1 MRTATFLLVVS
12 VLVPATARASNCLT
26 IDDFS
31 SGPGRSTLVAPN
43 TTDTQTQ
50 AGNMIGGVRLTSFL
64 IGANPFLQIAGMAAD
79 HPGNN
84 GIPLVVTTG
93 LRSGFRLDLLYG
105 FDANF
110 LPKNLNYFPTGC
122 DRFRVTFDSASQ
134 TLNFNVVAWYNPD
147 YGHHAQDGI
156 NLNPA
161 PFTTTFCV
169 DFLFSNFAPG
179 IAGDT
184 PDFPNKGIL
193 LLDLIFQTGSAIG
206 GNEFAIKKIETVDP
220 ATAATNPC
228 AIVAPPLGS

>member
-1 MRTATFLLVVS
+1 MRKATLLVLIG
-12 VLVPATARASNCLT
+12 VLVPAAARANNCVTL
-26 IDDFS
+26 DDFT

-50 AGNMIGGVRLTSFL
+50 AGAMIGGARLTSFL

-79 HPGNN
+79 HPGNS
-84 GIPLVVTTG
+84 GVPLVVTTG
-93 LRSGFRLDLLYG
+93 LRSGFRLDTLYG
-105 FDANF
+105 FDVNKV
-110 LPKNLNYFPTGC
+110 PKNLNYFPTGC

-134 TLNFNVVAWYNPD
+134 TLNFNVVVWYNPD
-147 YGHHAQDGI
+147 YGHHAQSGI

-169 DFLFSNFAPG
+169 DFPFANFTPG

-193 LLDLIFQTGSAIG
+193 LIDFIFQTGSAIG
-206 GNEFAIKKIETVDP
+206 GNEFAIKKFETVDP
-220 ATAATNPC
+220 ATAATTPC
-228 AIVAPPLGS
+228 AIVVPPFGS